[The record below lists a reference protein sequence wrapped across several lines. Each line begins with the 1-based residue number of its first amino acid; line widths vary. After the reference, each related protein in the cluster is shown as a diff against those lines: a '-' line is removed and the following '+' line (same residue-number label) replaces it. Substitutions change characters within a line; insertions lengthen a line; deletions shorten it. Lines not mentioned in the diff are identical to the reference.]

1 MPRALISVWE
11 KMGIVEFA
19 RDLQKR
25 GWDLIASG
33 GTARVLVEAGLSVLP
48 VSEITGE
55 SEMLNG
61 RIKTLHPAIHA
72 ALLSRDTETDLAELK
87 AHGWDPI
94 DLVVV
99 NLYPFE
105 KVVADPESTLE
116 SIIENI
122 DIGGVALLRAAAK
135 NYARVTVICDPQD
148 YQYAVDHHGEELF
161 RLRMA
166 KKAFT
171 RTATYDAAIESFF
184 SKLQGEEEPLR
195 LAYYPSSELRY
206 GENPHQE
213 ATFFSSVPEGKP
225 LGGDLLQGKALSYN
239 NLLDLD
245 AAWRAVIA
253 FSEPAVVV
261 MKHTSPCGV
270 AVAPEANQAIA
281 PAIASDPVSAF
292 GSVIA
297 CNRTIDE
304 GFVSAMGDLFVECI
318 VAPGFSSSALEKFQ
332 KKQNLRLLQM
342 PSMELEER
350 VEFRSVLGGLLRQS
364 MDFGDPSGLTE
375 WRVVTR
381 RQPSDSEVEALRF
394 AWVACQHVKSNAIVI
409 ARGEVQR
416 AFTVGIGGG
425 QPSRVDSVR
434 IAGQKAGDRAVGAVL
449 ASDAFFPF
457 PDGVEVA
464 AALGVTAIVQP
475 GGAIRDEAVIRT
487 ADAEGLT
494 MIFTGV
500 RHFRH

>member
-11 KMGIVEFA
+11 KTGIVEFA
-19 RDLQKR
+19 HDLQKR

-33 GTARVLVEAGLSVLP
+33 GTARVLVKAGLSVLP

-55 SEMLNG
+55 SEMLSG
-61 RIKTLHPAIHA
+61 RVKTLHPAIYA
-72 ALLSRDTETDLAELK
+72 PLLSRDTETNLAELK

-94 DLVVV
+94 DLVAV

-105 KVVADPESTLE
+105 KVVADSESSLE
-116 SIIENI
+116 SVIENI

-135 NYARVTVICDPQD
+135 NYARVTVLCDPQD

-166 KKAFT
+166 KKAFA
-171 RTATYDAAIESFF
+171 RTSAYDAAIESFF
-184 SKLQGEEEPLR
+184 SKKQGEEVPLR
-195 LAYYPSSELRY
+195 LAYYPSLELRY

-213 ATFFSSVPEGKP
+213 AAFYSSVPEGKP

-261 MKHTSPCGV
+261 VKHTSPCGI

-332 KKQNLRLLQM
+332 QKQNLRLLQM
-342 PSMELEER
+342 PSTELEER

-375 WRVVTR
+375 WRVVTH
-381 RQPSDSEVEALRF
+381 RQPSDAERAALQF

-409 ARGEVQR
+409 ARGEDQG
-416 AFTVGIGGG
+416 AFSVGIGCG

-475 GGAIRDEAVIRT
+475 GGAMRDDAVIRT
-487 ADAEGLT
+487 ADAEGLV

>member
-55 SEMLNG
+55 PEMLNG
-61 RIKTLHPAIHA
+61 RVKTLHPAIHA

-87 AHGWDPI
+87 AHGWEPI

-105 KVVADPESTLE
+105 KVFADPESTLE

-148 YQYAVDHHGEELF
+148 YQYTVDHHREELF

-166 KKAFT
+166 KKAFIL
-171 RTATYDAAIESFF
+171 TAAYDAAIESFF
-184 SKLQGEEEPLR
+184 SKLQDEEEPLR

-253 FSEPAVVV
+253 FSKPAVVV

-332 KKQNLRLLQM
+332 KKQNLRLFQM

-364 MDFGDPSGLTE
+364 MDFGDPSGRTE

-434 IAGQKAGDRAVGAVL
+434 IAGQKAGDKAVGAVL